1 MLEVVLSLLAG
12 LVLFLFAVNN
22 LSTTITDF
30 AGDNVRKWILKLTN
44 HLISGI
50 ITGTILTTLL
60 DSSSAVIIIAIV
72 LINAKLLTFKQTMGI
87 IMGANI
93 GTTFSSQLIA
103 MDIGK
108 FSPILL
114 VLGFVL
120 LLISKSNK
128 LNRVGKIVVYFGM
141 LFFGLYTMERAVE
154 PLRNETYF
162 HQFLTSLD
170 NPYLGS
176 LTGAILT
183 LIIQSSSA
191 TVGMA
196 IVFAKKGLLSVTA
209 GLALMIGAELGT
221 CSDTLLATIGGSKQ
235 AKKAGLFHLFFN
247 LCSIVIGLIF
257 FQPFVDLAIFVS
269 SSTQFEHI
277 IANGHVLFNV
287 LGVLLFIGF
296 VPKVELL
303 LNRLI
308 KEEVSGPTSG

>member
-22 LSTTITDF
+22 LSSTITDF
-30 AGDNVRKWILKLTN
+30 AGDNVRLWILKFTKNLF
-44 HLISGI
+44 SGI
-50 ITGTILTTLL
+50 ITGTIFTTLL

-103 MDIGK
+103 MNIGK
-108 FSPILL
+108 FSPVLL
-114 VLGFVL
+114 VLGFIL
-120 LLISKSNK
+120 LLVAKSNK
-128 LNRVGKIVVYFGM
+128 LNNLGKIVVYFGM

-154 PLRNETYF
+154 PLRNEAYF
-162 HQFLTSLD
+162 QHFLTSLD

-196 IVFAKKGLLSVTA
+196 IVFAKKGILSVSA

-247 LCSIVIGLIF
+247 LCSIIIGLIF
-257 FQPFVDLAIFVS
+257 FEPFVNLAKYIS
-269 SSTQFEHI
+269 NSNKFEHI
-277 IANGHVLFNV
+277 IANGHVLFNL

-296 VPKVELL
+296 VPKVEQL
-303 LNRLI
+303 LNRWI
-308 KEEVSGPTSG
+308 KE